1 MAGVEEALEA
11 LWASFVEMLPGV
23 IAAIIWIIVGAV
35 VAVIVGGIVAR
46 VVRRYVER
54 PISFTPFG
62 KTLAALG
69 LEFSELIG
77 GLTKAFIIAVVLVAA
92 IGYIPLR
99 GDVGALIYS
108 VVTYLPYL
116 IGGIA
121 LITLGLILAIALAR
135 YIGSILASGF
145 GDTYRHIATLI
156 ENLLLVGLIAVV
168 LTASLSLLKIPAGFI
183 YPLLLGSLVI
193 AVGVFVSVEVFKVV
207 EASFPS
213 FKPLTPFIQFILLLI
228 FSLIGVAAIFSQ
240 YPVVGEVMR
249 TISIGVAIAF
259 GITLIPIAFYLAR
272 KALTEAAKSQ

>member
-1 MAGVEEALEA
+1 MTSIEEALNA
-11 LWASFVEMLPGV
+11 LWASFVEMLPGI

-35 VAVIVGGIVAR
+35 VAVVVGNIVTR

-54 PISFTPFG
+54 PISATPFG

-99 GDVGALIYS
+99 GDAGALIYS
-108 VVTYLPYL
+108 VVNYLPYL

-121 LITLGLILAIALAR
+121 LITLGLVLAIALAR
-135 YIGSILASGF
+135 YIGSILASGL
-145 GDTYRHIATLI
+145 GDTYRNVATLI

-168 LTASLSLLKIPAGFI
+168 LTAALALLKIPAGFI
-183 YPLLLGSLVI
+183 YPLLLGSLAI
-193 AVGVFVSVEVFKVV
+193 AVGVFISVEVFKVV
-207 EASFPS
+207 EANFPN
-213 FKPLTPFIQFILLLI
+213 FRPLTPFIQFILLLV

-240 YPVVGEVMR
+240 YPVVGEVLKM
-249 TISIGVAIAF
+249 ISIGIAIAF

-272 KALTEAAKSQ
+272 KALAEAGKSQ